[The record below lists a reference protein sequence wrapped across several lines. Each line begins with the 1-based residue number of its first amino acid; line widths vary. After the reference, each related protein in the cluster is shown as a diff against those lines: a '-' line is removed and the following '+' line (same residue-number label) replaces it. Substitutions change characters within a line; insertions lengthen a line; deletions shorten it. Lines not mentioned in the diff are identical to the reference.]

1 MLCKLEMKRIMRIM
15 SFASLFTA
23 FFRSLLDSYEDFA
36 DGVELQLVF
45 MPQNCRIQIVRYGL
59 GYT

>member
-1 MLCKLEMKRIMRIM
+1 MRIM

>member
-1 MLCKLEMKRIMRIM
+1 MIK
-15 SFASLFTA
+15 
-23 FFRSLLDSYEDFA
+23 DFA
-36 DGVELQLVF
+36 DGEELQLVF